1 VFPQIF
7 GKYILERE
15 LASGGMAVVYLATL
29 RGAGGFEKRLVVKQI
44 RTELA
49 SDEAFVRRFVA
60 EAKMTVELSHPNIV
74 PVYELGVEQGVYFI
88 AMELAHGVT
97 LSELLKAN
105 GKLSPEEGAYLGVE
119 ICRALDYAHRRSGI
133 VHRDVTPR
141 NVLVDDE
148 GAVRLIDFGIAAPVS
163 VDGSPRERVYG
174 SPGHMPTEQLK
185 GGRLTPA
192 TDVFAV
198 GALLTEAWTGEPP
211 FRRASHLESE
221 AALLVEREPLSRR
234 VPALAALDD
243 LMKRAISQDASERPQ
258 SAEDL
263 ARPLR
268 EFLRTADLGD
278 IARRLGE
285 RVRRLRRESLTGEAD
300 AHDGFTPATPPMR
313 AMTPSG
319 SVPPPPVTP
328 STRPITQPVVTETF
342 AFRDEVEEWIRSP
355 SAPPPAMA
363 AHAIEPE
370 STVPLEPSR
379 AEPSLARASRKWV
392 GAIVAGAAVVVAGTL
407 AARRPSTVN
416 ADGRTPPV
424 MQRAAAPAPAA
435 LSSPRGSGVPSVSPG
450 AGAPESATGAAV
462 DHAAAVRT
470 VPKSTGDLPG
480 PARVP
485 ASNAAAEASSDP
497 AGDESAKTSA
507 TFSITSDLPARVTID
522 GAAQG
527 TTPLRGVKRAP
538 GRHVIGLVSIE
549 LDERLTATVDAKSGA
564 TLTVHAEFT
573 RPTPAIRLR

>member
-1 VFPQIF
+1 VFPQLF

-49 SDEAFVRRFVA
+49 SVEAFVRRFVA

-97 LSELLKAN
+97 LSELLKAD

-141 NVLVDDE
+141 NVLIDDE

-198 GALLTEAWTGEPP
+198 GALLVEAWTGEPP
-211 FRRASHLESE
+211 FRRATHLESE
-221 AALLVEREPLSRR
+221 AALLVEREQLSQR
-234 VPALAALDD
+234 VPALASLDD
-243 LMKRAISQDASERPQ
+243 LMRRAIAPEASARPQ

-285 RVRRLRRESLTGEAD
+285 RVRRLRRASLTGDQA

-313 AMTPSG
+313 AMTSSG
-319 SVPPPPVTP
+319 SAPPPPVTP
-328 STRPITQPVVTETF
+328 STRPITQPIVTETF

-355 SAPPPAMA
+355 SSPPAAMSMDA
-363 AHAIEPE
+363 AEPAPLAPGGAGE
-370 STVPLEPSR
+370 LPLEGAGSPPSR
-379 AEPSLARASRKWV
+379 TSRRWV
-392 GAIVAGAAVVVAGTL
+392 VAVFAFAVLVVAGTL
-407 AARRPSTVN
+407 TARRPSTVS
-416 ADGRTPPV
+416 APAAQVVAAEGPRDRPAPTPSV
-424 MQRAAAPAPAA
+424 VPAPAIA
-435 LSSPRGSGVPSVSPG
+435 PSAV
-450 AGAPESATGAAV
+450 APPKPAAIAAI
-462 DHAAAVRT
+462 DHPVVAVT
-470 VPKSTGDLPG
+470 TPK
-480 PARVP
+480 V
-485 ASNAAAEASSDP
+485 EASTDP
-497 AGDESAKTSA
+497 AGDESVKTSA
-507 TFSITSDLPARVTID
+507 TFSITSDLPAHVTID

-527 TTPLRGVKRAP
+527 TTPLRGLKRAP

-549 LDERLTATVDAKSGA
+549 LSEHLDASVDVRPGA

-573 RPTPAIRLR
+573 RPTPVVRVR

>member
-1 VFPQIF
+1 MFPQLF

-44 RTELA
+44 RAELA

-60 EAKMTVELSHPNIV
+60 EAKTTVELSHPNIV

-97 LSELLKAN
+97 LSELLRQD

-163 VDGSPRERVYG
+163 VDGSPRERIYG
-174 SPGHMPTEQLK
+174 SPGHMPVEQLQ

-198 GALLTEAWTGEPP
+198 GALLVEAWTGMPP
-211 FRRASHLESE
+211 FRRATRLESDV
-221 AALLVEREPLSRR
+221 ALFSERTPLSAV
-234 VPALAALDD
+234 VPALSPLGE
-243 LMKRAISQDASERPQ
+243 LMTRAIAERADERPQ

-285 RVRRLRRESLTGEAD
+285 RVGHARRASLAD
-300 AHDGFTPATPPMR
+300 ASDASDQAAFTPATPPTR
-313 AMTPSG
+313 SMTPSG

-328 STRPITQPVVTETF
+328 STRPITQPVTETF
-342 AFRDEVEEWIRSP
+342 AFRDEVEEWIRAPSVAPP
-355 SAPPPAMA
+355 SANPNDGVVSEGAGTETTP
-363 AHAIEPE
+363 
-370 STVPLEPSR
+370 
-379 AEPSLARASRKWV
+379 ARASRRWIAALALAAGV
-392 GAIVAGAAVVVAGTL
+392 VTAATLATRRGGPVAPDDVAGRVVAPAPIAVV
-407 AARRPSTVN
+407 PSTV
-416 ADGRTPPV
+416 
-424 MQRAAAPAPAA
+424 
-435 LSSPRGSGVPSVSPG
+435 VPSI
-450 AGAPESATGAAV
+450 APPTSSVVQQKLPDVAVTHAPLVHATSSADVPADDVAKGSATLSV
-462 DHAAAVRT
+462 
-470 VPKSTGDLPG
+470 
-480 PARVP
+480 
-485 ASNAAAEASSDP
+485 
-497 AGDESAKTSA
+497 
-507 TFSITSDLPARVTID
+507 TSDLPARVTID
-522 GAAQG
+522 GAPAG
-527 TTPLRGVKRAP
+527 TTPLRGVKRAA
-538 GRHVIGLVSIE
+538 GRHVVSLVSIE
-549 LDERLTATVDAKSGA
+549 LDERLSATVDAKPAASLA
-564 TLTVHAEFT
+564 VHAEFT
-573 RPTPAIRLR
+573 RPVPVLRVR

>member
-1 VFPQIF
+1 
-7 GKYILERE
+7 
-15 LASGGMAVVYLATL
+15 MAVVYLATL

-97 LSELLKAN
+97 LSELLKAE

-163 VDGSPRERVYG
+163 VDGSPRERIYG

-198 GALLTEAWTGEPP
+198 GALLVEAWTGVAP
-211 FRRASHLESE
+211 FRKTTHLESE
-221 AALLVEREPLSRR
+221 AALLVEQEPLSKR
-234 VPALAALDD
+234 VAPLGALDE
-243 LMKRAISQDASERPQ
+243 LIKRAIAADASDRPQ

-285 RVRRLRRESLTGEAD
+285 RVRKLRRASLTGDQA

-319 SVPPPPVTP
+319 SVPPPPLTP
-328 STRPITQPVVTETF
+328 STRPITQPVTETF

-355 SAPPPAMA
+355 STPPPGMSADA
-363 AHAIEPE
+363 VASVAPGASSHPGEPE
-370 STVPLEPSR
+370 PARPEPSR
-379 AEPSLARASRKWV
+379 TSRNWAV
-392 GAIVAGAAVVVAGTL
+392 AVVLGAGMVVAGTL
-407 AARRPSTVN
+407 AVREPATVN
-416 ADGRTPPV
+416 SAGRTQPV
-424 MQRAAAPAPAA
+424 AQTMAATTPEPARP
-435 LSSPRGSGVPSVSPG
+435 GTVPSG
-450 AGAPESATGAAV
+450 AREPAVAPSAVAPPESTTGAAV
-462 DHAAAVRT
+462 DHAALARSSPPKGLGEPSGHARAPSSS
-470 VPKSTGDLPG
+470 VP
-480 PARVP
+480 
-485 ASNAAAEASSDP
+485 EASGDP
-497 AGDESAKTSA
+497 VADENSKTSA

-549 LDERLTATVDAKSGA
+549 LDEHLTATVDAKPA
-564 TLTVHAEFT
+564 AALTVHAEFT
-573 RPTPAIRLR
+573 RSVPVVRVR